1 MNKKISS
8 LVFSVLTIL
17 FLVNCQAQ
25 PQPKKNN
32 SKKNM
37 ETSHSNYETATFAGG
52 CFWCLEA
59 AYDQLKGVTN
69 VQSGYAGGHVENPS
83 YKQVCGGDT
92 GHAEVVQI
100 TYDPKVISYN
110 DLLNVFWTL
119 HDPTQLNRQGNDV
132 GPQYRS
138 EIFYHNEEQKKQAE
152 ASLKKEEESG
162 HYDKAIVTKISPL
175 NDNFY
180 PAEDYH
186 TDYYELNKTQPYCS
200 AVIAPKMEKFYKKFH
215 DKLKEEYQ

>member
-8 LVFSVLTIL
+8 FVVLVLATLVL
-17 FLVNCQAQ
+17 VSCQAQ
-25 PQPKKNN
+25 TKSNQKNSQNKMNTN
-32 SKKNM
+32 SN
-37 ETSHSNYETATFAGG
+37 NYETATFAGG

-59 AYDQLKGVTN
+59 AYDQLKGVTK

-132 GPQYRS
+132 GTQYRS
-138 EIFYHNEEQKKQAE
+138 EIFYHDPKQKELAE

-162 HYDKAIVTKISPL
+162 HYNKPIVTKISPL
-175 NDNFY
+175 NNNFY

-186 TDYYELNKTQPYCS
+186 TDYYELNQTQPYCS

-215 DKLKEEYQ
+215 DKLKDEYQ